1 MARRGRFSEVVF
13 RRHSVIFLCSLAL
26 ILSGAVTNGAQSADS
41 PARKILSGW
50 IPYYSS
56 DTSLPS
62 AVTNGDLI
70 KEVMPFWYTLKSET
84 KITDLYTPANPSVPM
99 STPLTTL
106 RDSGFLIIPTIT
118 DGTAKS
124 VLANLLASSATR
136 TQLVTTITSLVVKNN
151 FDGIDLDFEGFA
163 FVDGSASW
171 NTTRPNWVSF
181 IKELSVSLHALG
193 KILSVTTPVQFDPA
207 SGKKGYYVFDW
218 ASIASSIDRLRIMTY
233 DYSTTN
239 PGPIGPL
246 TWIEQSLQY
255 AVAVVPASKI
265 YIGVA
270 GYGRDWVTNVSGI
283 CPSQYTNTIVAG
295 AKAAT
300 FVMNK
305 AAGLAA
311 SYGAI
316 PNYNQVFGEQT
327 FTYQKIY
334 SGETSSGLA
343 TTCTATRTAWYQDAR
358 SYGARASLVAKY
370 QLGGIAAWTF
380 GMEDPSAMEAV
391 RQVAVSIAPD
401 LVLATMSTDSLTS
414 TYGSPIAISGT
425 FQRSDGT
432 PISGLAVHFEIK
444 SASDSGWREIGQ
456 LTSSDKGSVSSSLIL
471 SKTSSL
477 RFTTE
482 GSWERTASQSTE
494 LPIQIGRLIWVDA
507 PTMGTVGELGAIT
520 GSVQPHQ
527 SDLPLYLE
535 KYAAG
540 KWISFGATTSDSLGK
555 FTFSVTDK
563 EPGISRF
570 RVSVVGDDQF
580 DVSSSPIF
588 AILVL

>member
-1 MARRGRFSEVVF
+1 MSAT
-13 RRHSVIFLCSLAL
+13 VIAPTRQLWRTCAIVLTSIAL
-26 ILSGAVTNGAQSADS
+26 VASGTLTDGAQSADT
-41 PARKILSGW
+41 PARKILTGW
-50 IPYYSS
+50 IPYYST
-56 DTSLPS
+56 DTSIPS

-70 KEVMPFWYTLKSET
+70 KEVMPFWYTLKSES

-124 VLANLLASSATR
+124 VLANLLASPATR
-136 TQLVTTITSLVVKNN
+136 TQVVTTITTLVVKNN

-163 FVDGSASW
+163 FVDGIASW

-193 KILSVTTPVQFDPA
+193 KVLSVTTPVQFDPK

-218 ASIASSIDRLRIMTY
+218 VSIASSIDRLRIMTY
-233 DYSTTN
+233 DYSTTS

-265 YIGVA
+265 YVGLA
-270 GYGRDWVTNVSGI
+270 GYGRDWVTKVSGI
-283 CPSQYTNTIVAG
+283 CPAQYTSTIIAG

-316 PNYNQVFGEQT
+316 PNYNESFAEAN
-327 FTYQKIY
+327 FTYQKVY
-334 SGETSSGLA
+334 SGQTSSGLA

-370 QLGGIAAWTF
+370 QLGGIAAWTL
-380 GMEDPSAMEAV
+380 GMEDPSAMDAV
-391 RQVAVSIAPD
+391 RRVAVSIAPD
-401 LVLATMSTDSLTS
+401 LVLATISADSLTV
-414 TYGSPIAISGT
+414 TYGSPINISGT
-425 FQRSDGT
+425 FQRVDGT
-432 PISGLAVHFEIK
+432 PVVGLTVHFEIK
-444 SASDSGWREIGQ
+444 SAEDIQWREIGQ
-456 LTSSDKGSVSSSLIL
+456 LVSSEKGTVSSLVIL

-482 GSWERTASQSTE
+482 GSWERSASQSAE
-494 LPIQIGRLIWVDA
+494 IPIHIARLVSVSA
-507 PTMGTVGELGAIT
+507 PTMSSSGGLIVIS

-527 SDLPLYLE
+527 GDLALSLE

-540 KWISFGATTSDSLGK
+540 KWISFGATTTDALGQYS
-555 FTFSVTDK
+555 FSVTEK
-563 EPGISRF
+563 ERGISRF
-570 RVSVVGDDQF
+570 RVGVAGDNQF
-580 DVSSSPIF
+580 DVGNTPIF